1 MEDYG
6 KWPGGQGTP
15 LDAQGCVVLAV
26 GGGGVEAEL
35 LPWGPCCP
43 PQVWSEQSQR
53 QLQALR
59 LMRLLTAS
67 RLVPQR
73 FLEMVGLGEVSLFL
87 FQIAI

>member
-1 MEDYG
+1 MAS
-6 KWPGGQGTP
+6 GQVGRAP
-15 LDAQGCVVLAV
+15 RWMLRAALYLRW